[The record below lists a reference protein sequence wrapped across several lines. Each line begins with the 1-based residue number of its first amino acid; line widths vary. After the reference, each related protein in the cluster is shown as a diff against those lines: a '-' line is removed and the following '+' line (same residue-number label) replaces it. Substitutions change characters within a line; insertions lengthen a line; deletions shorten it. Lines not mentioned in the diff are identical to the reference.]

1 MQAKYHPF
9 SRICLTGV
17 ISIVTKRRP
26 ALFKLAIS
34 MDVAMEAAME
44 AARASGEILLKY
56 YREGAYGTRYKE
68 DTSLQTTADLES
80 EQAIIDIIL
89 GKFPDHCIEG
99 EENGL
104 IFSPSSYPPSPYK
117 WLIDSL
123 DGTENFVLGIPYFST
138 SITLCEEDKPQI
150 AVVYNP
156 VTEHFYTASRGK
168 GAFLNG
174 NTISVSNEVQLKS
187 SRACFIPDFTTKRM
201 DKTTCLR
208 NKLYGQC
215 RRLLDTW
222 SPALDWCLVAN
233 GKVDIVVSIA
243 NRPKQPDAGTLIL
256 EEAGGKITG
265 FDSSSFNDDKSV
277 CGVVGSNSSLHDQ
290 LLQLIREY

>member
-1 MQAKYHPF
+1 M
-9 SRICLTGV
+9 
-17 ISIVTKRRP
+17 
-26 ALFKLAIS
+26 FKLAIS
-34 MDVAMEAAME
+34 MDVAMEATEVAME
-44 AARASGEILLKY
+44 AAKASGKILLKY

-80 EQAIIDIIL
+80 EQVIIDIIMRN
-89 GKFPDHCIEG
+89 FPDHCIEG

-104 IFSPSSYPPSPYK
+104 ISSPSSYSPSPYK

-138 SITLCEEDKPQI
+138 SITLCKEDEPQI

-156 VTEHFYTASRGK
+156 VTEDLYTASRGK

-174 NTISVSNEVQLKS
+174 NRIYVSNKAQLKS

-215 RRLLDTW
+215 RRILDTW

-233 GKVDIVVSIA
+233 GKVDIVVSIID
-243 NRPKQPDAGTLIL
+243 RPIRPDARTLIL
-256 EEAGGKITG
+256 EEAGGKITRLE
-265 FDSSSFNDDKSV
+265 SRSFNEDNSV
-277 CGVVGSNSSLHDQ
+277 CVVGSNSLLQDQ
-290 LLQLIREY
+290 LLELISEY

>member
-1 MQAKYHPF
+1 MLLEYQNYNK
-9 SRICLTGV
+9 ICLTSV
-17 ISIVTKRRP
+17 ISIVTKRRS
-26 ALFKLAIS
+26 ALVKLAIA
-34 MDVAMEAAME
+34 MDVAME
-44 AARASGEILLKY
+44 AARASGKILLKY
-56 YREGAYGTRYKE
+56 YWKDAYGTKYKE

-80 EQAIIDIIL
+80 EQAIIDLIMSNY
-89 GKFPDHCIEG
+89 PDHCIEG

-104 IFSPSSYPPSPYK
+104 ISAPSSYSPSPYK

-138 SITLCEEDKPQI
+138 SITLCKEDEPQI

-156 VTEHFYTASRGK
+156 ITEDLYTASRGK

-174 NTISVSNEVQLKS
+174 NRIHVSNKAQLKS

-215 RRLLDTW
+215 RRVLDTW

-233 GKVDIVVSIA
+233 GKVDIVVSIV
-243 NRPKQPDAGTLIL
+243 NRLIQPDAGTLIL

-265 FDSSSFNDDKSV
+265 FVSSSFNDDKRV
-277 CGVVGSNSSLHDQ
+277 CGVVGSNLLLHDQ
-290 LLQLIREY
+290 LLQLISEY

>member
-1 MQAKYHPF
+1 MQVKLHIL
-9 SRICLTGV
+9 SKICLTCILSV
-17 ISIVTKRRP
+17 ETKRRS
-26 ALFKLAIS
+26 ALVKLPIS
-34 MDVAMEAAME
+34 MDKAMGVAMK
-44 AARASGEILLKY
+44 AARASGKILLKY
-56 YREGAYGTRYKE
+56 YREGVYGTRYKE

-80 EQAIIDIIL
+80 EQVIIDTIISN
-89 GKFPDHCIEG
+89 FPDHCIEG
-99 EENGL
+99 EERGL
-104 IFSPSSYPPSPYK
+104 IFSPSSYK

-138 SITLCEEDKPQI
+138 SITLYKEDKPQI

-156 VTEHFYTASRGK
+156 ITEDLYTAARDK

-174 NTISVSNEVQLKS
+174 NRIYVSDEAELKS

-201 DKTTCLR
+201 QKATCLR

-215 RRLLDTW
+215 RRVLDTW

-233 GKVDIVVSIA
+233 GKVDIVVSIV
-243 NRPKQPDAGTLIL
+243 NHPIQPDAGTLIL

-265 FDSSSFNDDKSV
+265 FDSRSFNDGNSV
-277 CGVVGSNSSLHDQ
+277 CVVGNNSLLHDQ
-290 LLQLIREY
+290 LLQLISEY